1 MINNWKK
8 YLNEDRLRSSSVDK
22 VRTTLSNLDARN
34 AFESDFGRVVFS
46 SASRRLHDKTQVFP
60 LTDDDNIH
68 SRLTH
73 SLEVMNIGLSFAIYL
88 SENKSFLS
96 ATGLSS
102 IEVMRLINPIL
113 KTSCLVHD
121 IGNPPFG
128 HFGEVVFQEYFK
140 KLFCDLHALLNNK
153 STEDKVA
160 NAIWTEIN
168 NETNGEKKNQRLKD
182 LEGFLCNANL
192 QLDYTGFDGNAEG
205 FRVLTKLQYLGDLY
219 GLNLTIGTLASTLKY
234 PNLGIGNSNDKL
246 IAKHKHGVF
255 QTEKD
260 ALERIAVS
268 TGMLKV
274 EGAFARHPLA
284 FLMEAA
290 DSICYYTMDLEDAHG
305 KGWITYDTIYNAI
318 KDSTEVSQESKNKIF
333 SNLKVNS
340 NDSSLEKKKFVGLR
354 TTLLSYL
361 MEVATNNFVIH
372 LDEII
377 QGMYQNELIEDSDNV
392 YKVLKSLARNH
403 VLNQRNIISLE
414 LTGQA
419 VITGILEHYLLMM
432 FAPSKQVR
440 ERAKTMISTSIF
452 KTVLH
457 EHNQYFNP
465 TQQYVDNQKA
475 FDEMDFSDFAIEER
489 FRMCRDFVACMT
501 DKFAL
506 SHYQKISGQKI

>member
-1 MINNWKK
+1 MKEKWEK
-8 YLNEDRLRSSSVDK
+8 YLNKDRLRSSSVDS

-88 SENKSFLS
+88 SENKDFLS

-102 IEVMRLINPIL
+102 NEVMRLVNPML

-140 KLFCDLHALLNNK
+140 NLFRALHGLLNNE
-153 STEDKVA
+153 STESKVA

-168 NETNGEKKNQRLKD
+168 NETDDDAKNLKLQD
-182 LEGFLCNANL
+182 LRGFLCDVNL
-192 QLDYTGFDGNAEG
+192 QLDYTEFDGNAEG

-219 GLNLTIGTLASTLKY
+219 GLNLTKGTLASTLKY
-234 PNLGIGNSNDKL
+234 PNLGKSEEKM
-246 IAKHKHGVF
+246 IAQHKHGVF

-260 ALERIAVS
+260 ALEQIAVS
-268 TGMLKV
+268 TGMLK
-274 EGAFARHPLA
+274 GDGSFKRHPLA

-290 DSICYYTMDLEDAHG
+290 DSICYYTMDLEDAHS
-305 KGWITYDTIYNAI
+305 KGWITYDTVYNAI
-318 KDSTEVSQESKNKIF
+318 MESPNVSQESKEKIF
-333 SNLKVNS
+333 SNLKINS
-340 NDSSLEKKKFVGLR
+340 NDSCLEKKKFVGLR

-361 MEVATNNFVIH
+361 MEVATNNFVTN
-372 LDEII
+372 LDKII
-377 QGMYQNELIEDSDNV
+377 QGNYQNELVEDSDNV
-392 YKVLKSLARNH
+392 YKVLKDLAKNY
-403 VLNQRNIISLE
+403 VLNQRNIVSLE

-419 VITGILEHYLLMM
+419 VITGLLDHYLLMM

-440 ERAKTMISTSIF
+440 KRAKTMISASIF
-452 KTVLH
+452 KTILH
-457 EHNQYFNP
+457 EHSQFFNP
-465 TQQYVDNQKA
+465 TQQYVDSQQAYDN
-475 FDEMDFSDFAIEER
+475 MDFSNFAIEER

-506 SHYQKISGQKI
+506 SHYQKLSGQKL